1 MRHGKKFNHLT
12 RKAGHRAALLKNLS
26 IALITYKRIV
36 TTLAKGK
43 ALRTYIE
50 PLLTKTKTNSTH
62 SRRVVFSYLQ
72 NKEALKELFGPV
84 AEKIANR
91 PGGYTRVIRN
101 GFRLGDNA
109 EMCVIE
115 LVDFNEFAAAAEVA
129 TEKKGRRRK
138 STAAPAAAVAKPATE
153 ATTTTS
159 NKDNLKKIEGI
170 GPKIEELLNAANIL
184 TFEALA
190 NTEASAIKTILDNAG
205 SNFKTHDPTT
215 WPKQADMAAKG
226 LWDELKAWQDVL
238 DGGKEVK

>member
-115 LVDFNEFAAAAEVA
+115 LVDFNEFEAAAEASAA

-138 STAAPAAAVAKPATE
+138 SSSSASKPEATE
-153 ATTTTS
+153 ATAKS
-159 NKDNLKKIEGI
+159 HKDNFKKIEGI

-226 LWDELKAWQDVL
+226 QWDELKTWQDAL
-238 DGGKEVK
+238 NGGKEA

>member
-26 IALITYKRIV
+26 IALITHKRIV

-138 STAAPAAAVAKPATE
+138 SSAATKPATTE
-153 ATTTTS
+153 AAATS

-184 TFEALA
+184 TFEDLA

-226 LWDELKAWQDVL
+226 QWDELKTWQDAL
-238 DGGKEVK
+238 NGGKEV

>member
-26 IALITYKRIV
+26 IALITHKRIV

-138 STAAPAAAVAKPATE
+138 SAAATKPATTE
-153 ATTTTS
+153 AAATS

-205 SNFKTHDPTT
+205 SSFKTHDPTT

-226 LWDELKAWQDVL
+226 LWDELKTWQDAL